1 MIERVEL
8 RYEELKRILDQTLTR
23 SLTEEEHRK
32 LEAALQTLTCLTQ
45 KLQDSQTTIAQ
56 LQGMLFG
63 AGTEKTSKVFPPESE
78 TPASAAG
85 DQPETDTSQPKPK
98 RKGHGRKAAEDYQGA
113 VRVQI
118 PHPSLKPGDP
128 CPSCEQGKVYRR
140 DPIVLVRI
148 VGAPPLAAT
157 VYAMESLRCNLCLEI
172 FNAPALEGVGEDKY
186 DPSAAAMIALLKYG
200 SGFPFYRLEQ
210 LQASLGVPLPASTQW
225 EIVGGAAPLLKPAWE
240 ELIREAAQGEVVYN
254 DDTKARVLELLPEA
268 NRAGPLT
275 GDITPDEDSP
285 ERTGVFTSG
294 IVSTRQGRQV
304 ALFFTGRQH
313 AGENLGEVLKKR
325 PADVGPPIQMC
336 DALSRNVSPEF
347 KVILGNCNCHG
358 RRKFVEVAS
367 SFPEQCR
374 YVLETLRDVYHNDA
388 LAREAGLSP
397 EARLAFHQAESGPL
411 MEKLHHWF
419 ETQFVER
426 LVEPNS
432 TLGKAI
438 AYMTRHWPKLTLFL
452 RVAGAPLDN
461 NICERIL
468 KMVIL
473 HRKNSLF
480 YKTRNGAQ
488 VGDIFMS
495 LIHTCRLCGV
505 DPLDYLTAL
514 QKHAG
519 ELAARP
525 QDWMP
530 WNYRETL
537 QRPDLHKN
545 VA

>member
-8 RYEELKRILDQTLTR
+8 RYEELKGILDQTLTR
-23 SLTEEEHRK
+23 RLTGEEYRK
-32 LEAALQTLTCLTQ
+32 LEAALQTLSCLTQ
-45 KLQDSQTTIAQ
+45 KLQDSQTTLAQ

-63 AGTEKTSKVFPPESE
+63 TSSEKTSRVFPPQSQ
-78 TPASAAG
+78 ASLG
-85 DQPETDTSQPKPK
+85 DEPEAVTPKPK
-98 RKGHGRKAAEDYQGA
+98 RKGHGRKAAEEYRGA
-113 VRVQI
+113 VRVRVE
-118 PHPSLKPGDP
+118 HPSLKPGDP

-157 VYAMESLRCNLCLEI
+157 VYEMESLRCNLCLEI
-172 FNAPALEGVGEDKY
+172 FNAPVPEGVSEDKY
-186 DPSAAAMIALLKYG
+186 DPSAASMIALLKYG
-200 SGFPFYRLEQ
+200 SGFPFHRLEQ

-225 EIVGGAAPLLKPAWE
+225 EIVEPAAQLVKPAWG

-268 NRAGPLT
+268 DRAGPPA
-275 GDITPDEDSP
+275 DEISPDEDSAQ
-285 ERTGVFTSG
+285 RTGVFTSG
-294 IVSTRQGRQV
+294 IVSTRQGRKV

-313 AGENLGEVLKKR
+313 AGENLGDVLKQR

-347 KVILGNCNCHG
+347 KVILGNCTCHG

-374 YVLETLRDVYHNDA
+374 YVLETLRDVYHHDA

-397 EARLAFHQAESGPL
+397 QARLAFHQAESGPL
-411 MEKLHHWF
+411 MEKLHQWF
-419 ETQFVER
+419 KAQFAER

-438 AYMTRHWPKLTLFL
+438 AYMTRHWPELTLFL

-461 NICERIL
+461 NICERAL
-468 KMVIL
+468 KRVIL

-480 YKTRNGAQ
+480 YKTLNGAE

-495 LIHTCRLCGV
+495 LIHTCRLGGV
-505 DPLDYLTAL
+505 DPLDYLTEL
-514 QKHAG
+514 QKHAD
-519 ELAARP
+519 ELATAP
-525 QDWMP
+525 QHWMP
-530 WNYRETL
+530 WNYRETFQSL
-537 QRPDLHKN
+537 SLNSNSD
-545 VA
+545 AA